1 MFILLKDL
9 LKNTEG
15 NFLYLTL
22 DNSTCVFSSKDEA
35 IMKYGDKEVVNID
48 TCVNNFGAR
57 LVVQVKTHND
67 GELERKMTKRI
78 ESQVELLEGW
88 RSVTSDVMFKLLV
101 NNYIE
106 GFTDALY
113 ILGLD
118 YSNLLKDVE
127 KMKKGDIIEK

>member
-9 LKNTEG
+9 LKNAEG

-22 DNSTCVFSSKDEA
+22 DSGPCVFSSKDEA
-35 IMKYGDKEVVNID
+35 LMKYGDKEVVNID
-48 TCVNNFGAR
+48 TCANNFGAH

-127 KMKKGDIIEK
+127 KIKKGDIIEK

>member
-9 LKNTEG
+9 LKNIEG

-22 DNSTCVFSSKDEA
+22 DNGQCVFSSKDEA
-35 IMKYGDKEVVNID
+35 LMKHGDKEVVNID
-48 TCVNNFGAR
+48 MCVNNFGAR
-57 LVVQVKTHND
+57 LVVKVKTHND
-67 GELERKMTKRI
+67 VELERKMTKRI

-127 KMKKGDIIEK
+127 KIKKGDIIEK